1 MLIDMRHGVASDGSP
16 VAIYLALPPGD
27 TPSLIHSAVPP
38 GGSILELGSGPGRIT
53 RPLTD
58 LGHTVVAVDNSE
70 EMLSHI
76 DYTET
81 NLADVFELDLGKT
94 YDAVVAGSHL
104 INTPDAARRF
114 ALLSVCR
121 RHVDP
126 EGVVLI
132 ERYEPT
138 WAAAPLPSQTQVGP
152 VLITF
157 EPLRV
162 ETDEFRGRV
171 IYALNQETWTQEF
184 EAANLTEDALAEEA
198 MTVGLHLKRW
208 LNDSR
213 TWACLTPR

>member
-1 MLIDMRHGVASDGSP
+1 MGHGVAPDGSP

-27 TPSLIHSAVPP
+27 TPSLIHSVVPQ

-81 NLADVFELDLGKT
+81 HLADVFELDLGKT

-104 INTPDAARRF
+104 INTPSAEQRL
-114 ALLSVCR
+114 ALLSVGR
-121 RHVDP
+121 QHAGQ

-132 ERYEPT
+132 ER
-138 WAAAPLPSQTQVGP
+138 
-152 VLITF
+152 
-157 EPLRV
+157 
-162 ETDEFRGRV
+162 
-171 IYALNQETWTQEF
+171 
-184 EAANLTEDALAEEA
+184 
-198 MTVGLHLKRW
+198 
-208 LNDSR
+208 
-213 TWACLTPR
+213 